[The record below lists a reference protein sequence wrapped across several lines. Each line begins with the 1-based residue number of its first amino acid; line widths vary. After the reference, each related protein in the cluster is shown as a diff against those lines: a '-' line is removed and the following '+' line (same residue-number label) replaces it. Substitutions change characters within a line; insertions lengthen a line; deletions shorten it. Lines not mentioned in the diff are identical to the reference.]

1 MKNQRFLYPDQS
13 AFPPGA
19 NESTSPQPQ
28 GAVQAAQQPP
38 PPPASAPSATPAQR
52 AAVAAAVAAANGSPP
67 PTATPAGPTPEP
79 EADPLG
85 PLPDG
90 WEKRMEPNGRVYF
103 VNHKNRTTQ
112 WDDPRTQGQIK
123 EEPLP
128 HGWEMR
134 WTEDKVRYFVD
145 HNTRTTTFQDPRPG
159 AVLISGGKGAYGVPI
174 QYERSF
180 RWKLS
185 QFRYLCQ
192 SNALANHIKLSVS
205 RTTLFEDSF
214 HQLMR
219 LPAFELRRR
228 LYIIFRGEEGLDYG
242 GVAR

>member
-1 MKNQRFLYPDQS
+1 MKNQRFLYPDQN
-13 AFPPGA
+13 AFTGQPTPAAATTTNGAAPPRPAPVTNGTPA
-19 NESTSPQPQ
+19 P
-28 GAVQAAQQPP
+28 A
-38 PPPASAPSATPAQR
+38 PPPA
-52 AAVAAAVAAANGSPP
+52 
-67 PTATPAGPTPEP
+67 PAGPPTPGPEQP

-85 PLPDG
+85 QLPDG

-123 EEPLP
+123 EERLP

-134 WTEDKVRYFVD
+134 WTEDGVRYFVD

-159 AVLISGGKGAYGVPI
+159 AVMLPGGKGAYGVPI

>member
-1 MKNQRFLYPDQS
+1 MKNQRFLYPDQQ
-13 AFPPGA
+13 AFPAG
-19 NESTSPQPQ
+19 S
-28 GAVQAAQQPP
+28 AA
-38 PPPASAPSATPAQR
+38 PASAAAPASTHGASQRPAPSITAISATPA
-52 AAVAAAVAAANGSPP
+52 P
-67 PTATPAGPTPEP
+67 ATPSPNPEP
-79 EADPLG
+79 ETDPLG

-128 HGWEMR
+128 HGWELR
-134 WTEDKVRYFVD
+134 WTEDGVRYFVD

-159 AVLISGGKGAYGVPI
+159 AVMLPGGKGAYGVPI

>member
-1 MKNQRFLYPDQS
+1 MYEFLFQVLQIKNQRFLYPDS
-13 AFPPGA
+13 ARGGTT
-19 NESTSPQPQ
+19 EDDSL
-28 GAVQAAQQPP
+28 
-38 PPPASAPSATPAQR
+38 
-52 AAVAAAVAAANGSPP
+52 GS
-67 PTATPAGPTPEP
+67 
-79 EADPLG
+79 
-85 PLPDG
+85 LPDG
-90 WEKRMEPNGRVYF
+90 WEKRVEPNGRVYF

-112 WDDPRTQGQIK
+112 WEDPRTQGK
-123 EEPLP
+123 AEGEVPLP
-128 HGWEMR
+128 YGWEMR
-134 WTEDKVRYFVD
+134 LTEDGMKYFVD

-159 AVLISGGKGAYGVPI
+159 ATVVASGANGAAAPGAAAGAKGAYGVPV

-192 SNALANHIKLSVS
+192 SNALPNHIKLSVS
-205 RTTLFEDSF
+205 RQTLFEDSF

-219 LPAFELRRR
+219 LPAYELRRR

>member
-1 MKNQRFLYPDQS
+1 MRNQRFLYPDQS
-13 AFPPGA
+13 R
-19 NESTSPQPQ
+19 
-28 GAVQAAQQPP
+28 
-38 PPPASAPSATPAQR
+38 AS
-52 AAVAAAVAAANGSPP
+52 
-67 PTATPAGPTPEP
+67 ED
-79 EADPLG
+79 DPLG
-85 PLPDG
+85 NLPDG
-90 WEKRMEPNGRVYF
+90 WEKRVEPNGRVYF

-112 WDDPRTQGQIK
+112 WEDPRTQGQVK

-128 HGWEMR
+128 PGWEMR
-134 WTEDKVRYFVD
+134 VTEDSVRYFVD
-145 HNTRTTTFQDPRPG
+145 HNSRTTTFQDPRPG
-159 AVLISGGKGAYGVPI
+159 AVCAAKGGKGGAYGVPV

-192 SNALANHIKLSVS
+192 SNSLPSHIKLSVS
-205 RTTLFEDSF
+205 RQTLFEDSF